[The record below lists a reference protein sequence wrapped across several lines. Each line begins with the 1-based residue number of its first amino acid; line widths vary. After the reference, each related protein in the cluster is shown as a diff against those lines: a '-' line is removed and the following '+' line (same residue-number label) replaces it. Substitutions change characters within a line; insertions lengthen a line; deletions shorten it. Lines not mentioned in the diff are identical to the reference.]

1 LLIWAASGGRAGP
14 WIQHGPPYRQPMWN
28 TPTAR
33 QVPGKEFLG
42 KAPENR
48 SGFLAGERQ
57 AKNRGKPGGPAE
69 NFREANHYACL

>member
-1 LLIWAASGGRAGP
+1 
-14 WIQHGPPYRQPMWN
+14 MWN